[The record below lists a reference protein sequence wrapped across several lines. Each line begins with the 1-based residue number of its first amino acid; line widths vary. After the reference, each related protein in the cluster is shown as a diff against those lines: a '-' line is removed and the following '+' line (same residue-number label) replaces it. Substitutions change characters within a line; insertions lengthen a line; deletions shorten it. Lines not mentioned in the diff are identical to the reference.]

1 MLDFLK
7 TSKTLWNE
15 MASECKDAYFK
26 EAILE
31 LFIPFDLS
39 IRKCSANMQCIKT
52 GGEESWGATPT
63 AKYWST
69 TGPWDR
75 PMGYDIWFYANF
87 PDVAYWACSEQGLL
101 HLKRL
106 FGGLPKEQFIGSND
120 KITVPYLKKIIQAY
134 IDYTH
139 KRLETV

>member
-63 AKYWST
+63 AK
-69 TGPWDR
+69 
-75 PMGYDIWFYANF
+75 
-87 PDVAYWACSEQGLL
+87 
-101 HLKRL
+101 
-106 FGGLPKEQFIGSND
+106 
-120 KITVPYLKKIIQAY
+120 
-134 IDYTH
+134 
-139 KRLETV
+139 